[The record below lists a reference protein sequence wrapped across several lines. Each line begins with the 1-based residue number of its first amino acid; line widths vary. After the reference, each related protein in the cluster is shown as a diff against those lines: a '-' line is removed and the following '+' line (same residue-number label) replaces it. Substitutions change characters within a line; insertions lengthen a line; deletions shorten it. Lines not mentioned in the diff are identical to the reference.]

1 MVGKGDIFAIPAADG
16 RSGYGQVIVGGI
28 TVYVAIFCNLH
39 EITPDLDDL
48 LKSGILLVG
57 WTLDAL
63 IHHGEWK
70 IVGSRSP
77 ISERVPFPNYKV
89 RVKGVPHI
97 HDFNGENYRP
107 ATSSDWGLLDHKTTI
122 APIRY
127 QNALLAHHHV
137 AVWRRDYEKLTVEY
151 ARRRVLE

>member
-1 MVGKGDIFAIPAADG
+1 
-16 RSGYGQVIVGGI
+16 
-28 TVYVAIFCNLH
+28 
-39 EITPDLDDL
+39 
-48 LKSGILLVG
+48 
-57 WTLDAL
+57 
-63 IHHGEWK
+63 
-70 IVGSRSP
+70 
-77 ISERVPFPNYKV
+77 V